1 MNDTTSQRRERDS
14 RFADPG
20 RIAPS
25 VDKAWRDELILELR
39 LLDVPG
45 DGIGDALVTVE
56 SHVVESGES
65 AQEAFGDARTYAR
78 ELAPRRDGQQPA
90 RFLSP
95 VFIVG
100 NLLGLL
106 GLFVT
111 GRAFTAWLEGTAVSI
126 TVGDVVSTAVLLG
139 TVLVITLRFERV
151 ARAIMDQPFWA
162 WVIAIVLL
170 GAAVAVPTLLLRDP
184 LVDVPL
190 WICAVVGVALLLLS
204 SVMTFVDGRGDQ
216 DEIVAPGQEPSG
228 TGTALLTALMLPA
241 ATLVVLL
248 ITWIPTLF
256 A

>member
-1 MNDTTSQRRERDS
+1 MNDTTSRRRERDGH
-14 RFADPG
+14 FADPG

-25 VDKAWRDELILELR
+25 VDKGWRDELILELR

-45 DGIGDALVTVE
+45 DRIGDALVTVE

-78 ELAPRRDGQQPA
+78 ELAPPRDGQRPA

-111 GRAFTAWLEGTAVSI
+111 ARAFAAWLEGTSVSI
-126 TVGDVVSTAVLLG
+126 AVGDVVSTAALLG
-139 TVLVITLRFERV
+139 VMLFITLRYDRV
-151 ARAIMDQPFWA
+151 ARVVMDQPFWA
-162 WVIAIVLL
+162 LAIAFFVL
-170 GAAVAVPTLLLRDP
+170 GAAVAVPTLLLRAP
-184 LVDVPL
+184 LVEVPM
-190 WICAVVGVALLLLS
+190 WICAAVGVALLLIS
-204 SVMTFVDGRGDQ
+204 SVMAFVDGRGDQ

-228 TGTALLTALMLPA
+228 MSTALPTALILPV

-248 ITWIPTLF
+248 ITWIPSLF